1 MVKSNSLELYLSS
14 YINLIKQAGSDNLDK
29 IIQYIEGKQIK
40 DRTKHNYLNS
50 IVSIHKHNPSLVK
63 GNIDKVKLLRDN
75 LQKKINEAVKE
86 DNITDKQRVAMDKV
100 NWGDIENLIKK
111 LEDNKGE
118 SKGAL
123 EEHIL
128 LELMNPPMRNDLQ
141 EIDIVTKKKDCDG
154 NCIYIPPKGFVTLYI
169 KDHKT
174 TSRGGE
180 PIIRELEKTLSDDV
194 RKLVKDGRKFL
205 FVDRSGKGYTSSA
218 FTHYFKRIFQK
229 HLGVAMS
236 STILRKIYLTSKY
249 GSYKKKVKE
258 MEQDAV
264 QMGHSVETQQ
274 NNYVDSG

>member
-1 MVKSNSLELYLSS
+1 
-14 YINLIKQAGSDNLDK
+14 
-29 IIQYIEGKQIK
+29 
-40 DRTKHNYLNS
+40 
-50 IVSIHKHNPSLVK
+50 
-63 GNIDKVKLLRDN
+63 
-75 LQKKINEAVKE
+75 
-86 DNITDKQRVAMDKV
+86 MDKV